1 MIKAVTFDLW
11 HTLLTESSANYSEKL
26 NDDRTTRTHD
36 VLKNSGYR
44 ISYEDVKMAYEESGM
59 ELKELW
65 KGEKDIS
72 ITDQLKILTSHLS
85 RYSKS
90 IDEKFLKSL
99 EKPYVEGVLRFE
111 PSLIE
116 GAKETIESLK
126 TNCLIG
132 LISNTGRTPGK
143 ILRTILEN
151 YGLDKHFDV
160 LTFSGEVGIRKPH
173 RKIFEDTLAN
183 IGIKP
188 QESVHVGDDFN
199 ADIIGAKN
207 AGMKAILYNKYND
220 CDALDSYSDS
230 QTKPDAVINELTDV
244 INLVKRM

>member
-26 NDDRTTRTHD
+26 NEYRTTRTHSA
-36 VLKNSGYR
+36 LKSCGHR
-44 ISYEDVKMAYEESGM
+44 ISYEDVKMAYMESGK

-65 KGEKDIS
+65 KSEMDVS

-85 RYSKS
+85 RYSKN

-143 ILRTILEN
+143 ILRMILKNNE
-151 YGLDKHFDV
+151 LVKHFDV

-173 RKIFEDTLAN
+173 KKIFEDTLAN

-188 QESVHVGDDFN
+188 QEAVHVGDDFN
-199 ADIIGAKN
+199 ADIIGAKKV
-207 AGMKAILYNKYND
+207 GMKAILYNKYND
-220 CDALDSYSDS
+220 CDALNSYSDS

-244 INLVKRM
+244 IDLVKKM

>member
-11 HTLLTESSANYSEKL
+11 HTLLTESSENYSEKL
-26 NDDRTTRTHD
+26 NDYRMTRVHD
-36 VLKNSGYR
+36 VLKNSGHN

-65 KGEKDIS
+65 KSEMDVS
-72 ITDQLKILTSHLS
+72 IPDQLKILTSHLS
-85 RYSKS
+85 RYSKN

-99 EKPYVEGVLRFE
+99 EKPYVEAVLRFE

-143 ILRTILEN
+143 ILRKILEK
-151 YGLDKHFDV
+151 YGLAKHFDV

-188 QESVHVGDDFN
+188 QESVHIGDDFN

-220 CDALDSYSDS
+220 CDALNSYGDSHI
-230 QTKPDAVINELTDV
+230 KPDAVIDELTDV

>member
-1 MIKAVTFDLW
+1 MTCI
-11 HTLLTESSANYSEKL
+11 
-26 NDDRTTRTHD
+26 HD
-36 VLKNSGYR
+36 VLKSCGHR
-44 ISYEDVKMAYEESGM
+44 ISYEDVEMAYVESGK

-65 KGEKDIS
+65 KSEMDVS
-72 ITDQLKILTSHLS
+72 IPDQLKILTSHLS

-151 YGLDKHFDV
+151 YGLDKHFNV

-173 RKIFEDTLAN
+173 RKIFEDTLAMV
-183 IGIKP
+183 GVKP

-220 CDALDSYSDS
+220 CDALNSYSDS
-230 QTKPDAVINELTDV
+230 HIKPDAVINELTDV
-244 INLVKRM
+244 VNLVKKM

>member
-26 NDDRTTRTHD
+26 NEYRTTRTHSA
-36 VLKNSGYR
+36 LKSCGHR
-44 ISYEDVKMAYEESGM
+44 ISYEDVKMAYMESGK

-65 KGEKDIS
+65 KSEMDVS

-85 RYSKS
+85 RYSKN

-116 GAKETIESLK
+116 GARETIESLK

-132 LISNTGRTPGK
+132 LISNTGRTPGN
-143 ILRTILEN
+143 ILRIILKN
-151 YGLDKHFDV
+151 NGLDEYFDV

-173 RKIFEDTLAN
+173 RKIFEDTLAE

-188 QESVHVGDDFN
+188 QEAVHVGDNFK
-199 ADIIGAKN
+199 ADIIGAKKV
-207 AGMKAILYNKYND
+207 GMKAILYNKYND
-220 CDALDSYSDS
+220 CDALNSYSDS

-244 INLVKRM
+244 IDLVKRM

>member
-26 NDDRTTRTHD
+26 NEYRTTRTHSA
-36 VLKNSGYR
+36 LKSCGHG
-44 ISYEDVKMAYEESGM
+44 ISYEDVKMAYMESGK

-65 KGEKDIS
+65 KSEMDVS

-85 RYSKS
+85 RYSKN

-116 GAKETIESLK
+116 GARETIESLK

-132 LISNTGRTPGK
+132 LISNTGRTPGN
-143 ILRTILEN
+143 ILRIILKN
-151 YGLDKHFDV
+151 NGLDEYFDV

-173 RKIFEDTLAN
+173 RKIFEDTLAE

-188 QESVHVGDDFN
+188 QEAVHVGDNFK
-199 ADIIGAKN
+199 ADIIGAKKV
-207 AGMKAILYNKYND
+207 GMKAILYNKYND
-220 CDALDSYSDS
+220 CDALNSYSDS

-244 INLVKRM
+244 IDLVKRM